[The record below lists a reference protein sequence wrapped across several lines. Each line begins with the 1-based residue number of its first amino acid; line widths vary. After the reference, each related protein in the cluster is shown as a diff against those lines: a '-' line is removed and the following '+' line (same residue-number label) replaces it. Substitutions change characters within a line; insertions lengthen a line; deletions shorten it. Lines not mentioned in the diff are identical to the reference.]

1 MITFQWLHWITTKDD
16 DDDDP
21 MKKELSFKFGSCS
34 VTISNLKIFFFFLV
48 YHYYCCCCCRQLVFT
63 MIKDQILLV
72 IAIKL
77 TTDQIRIVSF
87 FIFFG
92 YSISIWKLIK
102 FTHYTHTFGG
112 GLFVWFSPI
121 CLRTTTTTTKR
132 LSISFRFKIQTK
144 KKFFDWK
151 LNEKKTWITKK
162 NNDKQNGKKINKL
175 PYGLSVWT
183 SISRCPSYFC
193 CFCCCC
199 CLGYF

>member
-102 FTHYTHTFGG
+102 FTHYTHTWTTHTISGG
-112 GLFVWFSPI
+112 GGGGKIRSFFLVDSDHKIRYDEEKKNLIQLYCLPI
-121 CLRTTTTTTKR
+121 FFFFFICWWYW
-132 LSISFRFKIQTK
+132 FRFGRSMIM
-144 KKFFDWK
+144 
-151 LNEKKTWITKK
+151 I
-162 NNDKQNGKKINKL
+162 
-175 PYGLSVWT
+175 
-183 SISRCPSYFC
+183 
-193 CFCCCC
+193 
-199 CLGYF
+199 